1 MGLMDDV
8 FGFDLVDGLASG
20 RCPICHAL
28 AADERRWLD
37 SFRREGRRDPATRRR
52 FFAAGG
58 FCSRHAWLL
67 HGLVADAEGGAAIA
81 DVYGALA
88 DRDLAESIM
97 PSAARERPRTRGML
111 RRTGECPAC
120 LAAADAL
127 DRKTHFFREL
137 LGGSA
142 GRERYER
149 SAALCLPHLRS
160 AIAAAGREDETSTYL
175 LRDWR
180 RRLDAVREQLADVCR
195 WRDEDGPCSQV
206 IRLYVGD
213 GSVRGAR

>member
-1 MGLMDDV
+1 MSPIGDV

-20 RCPICHAL
+20 RCPVCHAL

-37 SFRREGRRDPATRRR
+37 SFWREGRRDPATRRR

-67 HGLVADAEGGAAIA
+67 HDLVVDAGASAAVADA
-81 DVYGALA
+81 YGALA
-88 DRDLAESIM
+88 ERDMAELAAPI
-97 PSAARERPRTRGML
+97 AARGRPRTRGLL

-120 LAAADAL
+120 VAAADAL
-127 DRKTHFFREL
+127 ERKTHFFREL
-137 LGGSA
+137 LGNSA

-160 AIAAAGREDETSTYL
+160 AIAAAGREDETSVYL
-175 LRDWR
+175 LHDWR
-180 RRLDAVREQLADVCR
+180 RRLDAVREQLADVDR
-195 WRDEDGPCSQV
+195 WRDDPCSEAV
-206 IRLYVGD
+206 RLYVGD
-213 GSVRGAR
+213 R